1 MHARRIIC
9 GLVTS
14 ECPLLLPGLSF
25 HVHLCGKQTLTCT
38 RFDSIHS
45 GMVSAFGRKLWRGT
59 RSTAVTFSE
68 QNQCW
73 ISSLQT
79 IQSGNLLH
87 LVLTFKAVWNGA
99 WVGARWGEWRSWTW
113 RWDTLRRH
121 RAAKNTSCNPQ
132 WQRRVL
138 WASFVLRFLQHR
150 VFQTRCSS
158 FLAAGRR
165 LRKYV
170 TCWWRRTDIFPWTQR
185 AKHRVSVGRTVYS
198 SGGQKADL
206 NTNVASYL
214 LVKHASIQLKRS
226 AWTY

>member
-25 HVHLCGKQTLTCT
+25 HVHLCGKQTLTFT

-113 RWDTLRRH
+113 RWETLRCTGDTGRP
-121 RAAKNTSCNPQ
+121 RT
-132 WQRRVL
+132 RRVTHSGSVEFFEPPL
-138 WASFVLRFLQHR
+138 FWGFYSIASFRLAVLLF
-150 VFQTRCSS
+150 
-158 FLAAGRR
+158 
-165 LRKYV
+165 
-170 TCWWRRTDIFPWTQR
+170 
-185 AKHRVSVGRTVYS
+185 
-198 SGGQKADL
+198 
-206 NTNVASYL
+206 
-214 LVKHASIQLKRS
+214 
-226 AWTY
+226 